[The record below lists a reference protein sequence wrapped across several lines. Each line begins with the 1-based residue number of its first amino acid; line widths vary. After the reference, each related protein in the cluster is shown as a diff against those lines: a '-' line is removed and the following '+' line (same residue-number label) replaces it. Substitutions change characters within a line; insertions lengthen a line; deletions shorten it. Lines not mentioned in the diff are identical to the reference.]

1 MIGPPLLS
9 REASARL
16 TCEALDGGMYIV
28 TARDMEDAEK
38 RRRPPPN
45 SLAAY
50 GAVLPNEYSLADD
63 YAYTSEGIPVHA

>member
-1 MIGPPLLS
+1 
-9 REASARL
+9 
-16 TCEALDGGMYIV
+16 MYIV